1 MADYAAYVKLLFDYA
16 DQDILTNGN
25 YDAQVSSFAQG
36 KTAFINQ
43 GNWVDPNMKQLGVT
57 FKMGYISTASPTSRR
72 WRACS
77 WPRPAGTA

>member
-1 MADYAAYVKLLFDYA
+1 MTPSILDMLLKGEVDADRMADYAAYVKLLFDYS

-43 GNWVDPNMKQLGVT
+43 ATGWT
-57 FKMGYISTASPTSRR
+57 PT
-72 WRACS
+72 
-77 WPRPAGTA
+77 